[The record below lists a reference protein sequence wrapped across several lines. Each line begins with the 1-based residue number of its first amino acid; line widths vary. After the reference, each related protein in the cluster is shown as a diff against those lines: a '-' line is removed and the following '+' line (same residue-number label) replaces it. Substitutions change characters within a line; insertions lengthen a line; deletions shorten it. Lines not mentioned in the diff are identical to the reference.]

1 MWYCEVFYFPAVHVC
16 ISCLPNSTVSSL
28 NLTIHL
34 FNKHFLI
41 SLINFYWIRVA
52 SKVVSV
58 SIVQQSESAIPT
70 HIAPLFWIFF
80 SFRFSQGTEQSS
92 LSYITDFL
100 LPVLY
105 IVSIVYICQPQS
117 PNSSQT
123 PFPSLVS
130 IHLFSVSMSLFL
142 FCK

>member
-80 SFRFSQGTEQSS
+80 SFRS
-92 LSYITDFL
+92 
-100 LPVLY
+100 
-105 IVSIVYICQPQS
+105 PQS
-117 PNSSQT
+117 ALISDYT
-123 PFPSLVS
+123 GTTWPS
-130 IHLFSVSMSLFL
+130 MNSLFKFL
-142 FCK
+142 FYL